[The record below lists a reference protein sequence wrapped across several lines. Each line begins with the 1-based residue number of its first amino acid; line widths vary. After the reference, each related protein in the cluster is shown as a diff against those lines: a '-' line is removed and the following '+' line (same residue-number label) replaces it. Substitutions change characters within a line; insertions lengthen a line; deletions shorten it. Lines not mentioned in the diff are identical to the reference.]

1 MTVTVIDEKPAL
13 VVIDLQKG
21 IVHGPKAHPV
31 EDVVANSARLA
42 AAFRAN
48 GLPVVLVNVVDGAPG
63 RTEFVYADDEDDE
76 SEAAEAEAAAIDDAG
91 TTSDAE
97 QEAEPEEWT
106 ELVPELGAQAGDL
119 RISKVRWGAFTGS
132 PMHETLQDLGVT
144 QIVVTGINTQIGV
157 ETTARTGYELG
168 YHVVLVTDAMTCGD
182 LVAHEHSVR
191 HIFPRLGETGTTDE
205 VLLMLGR
212 RLSAERL
219 SAEQATR

>member
-63 RTEFVYADDEDDE
+63 RTEFVYDDGDDED
-76 SEAAEAEAAAIDDAG
+76 EAAE
-91 TTSDAE
+91 SE
-97 QEAEPEEWT
+97 QAEPEAKPVAESEPDEWT
-106 ELVPELGAQAGDL
+106 ELVPELGAQPGDL

-132 PMHETLQDLGVT
+132 PLHETLQDLGVT

-157 ETTARTGYELG
+157 ETSARTGYELG

-219 SAEQATR
+219 SAEQRTR

>member
-63 RTEFVYADDEDDE
+63 RTEFVYDDEDDE
-76 SEAAEAEAAAIDDAG
+76 AADEAADAG
-91 TTSDAE
+91 TTVDAD
-97 QEAEPEEWT
+97 QQAQTEEWT
-106 ELVPELGAQAGDL
+106 ELVPELGAQPGDL

-132 PMHETLQDLGVT
+132 PLHEMLQGLGVT

-182 LVAHEHSVR
+182 LVAHEHSIR

-219 SAEQATR
+219 SAEQRPR

>member
-63 RTEFVYADDEDDE
+63 RTEFVYDDDEDEVEVEDE
-76 SEAAEAEAAAIDDAG
+76 VEDEVDDDAAADA
-91 TTSDAE
+91 D
-97 QEAEPEEWT
+97 PEEWT
-106 ELVPELGAQAGDL
+106 ELVPELGAQPGDL

-132 PMHETLQDLGVT
+132 PLHETLQGLGVT

-219 SAEQATR
+219 SAEQRAR

>member
-63 RTEFVYADDEDDE
+63 RTEFVYDDDDENDE
-76 SEAAEAEAAAIDDAG
+76 DEAADEASDAADDAG
-91 TTSDAE
+91 
-97 QEAEPEEWT
+97 PEEWT
-106 ELVPELGAQAGDL
+106 ELVPELGAQPGDL

-132 PMHETLQDLGVT
+132 PLHETLQDLGVT

-219 SAEQATR
+219 SAEQGTR

>member
-48 GLPVVLVNVVDGAPG
+48 DLPVVLVNVVDGAPG
-63 RTEFVYADDEDDE
+63 RTEFVYDDDEE
-76 SEAAEAEAAAIDDAG
+76 EEVAEAEAEPP
-91 TTSDAE
+91 AE
-97 QEAEPEEWT
+97 HEEWT
-106 ELVPELGAQAGDL
+106 ELVPELGAQPDDL
-119 RISKVRWGAFTGS
+119 RISKVRWGAFTES
-132 PMHETLQDLGVT
+132 TLHETLQGLGVT

-212 RLSAERL
+212 RLSAERP
-219 SAEQATR
+219 SAERLAR